1 MLDANP
7 DATLV
12 IIDGGP
18 IAHLDSTGADIL
30 VGVAEELQARGIRL
44 AIAGALR
51 QVRMMLDKSGA
62 LERLGKEALP
72 ATLRTAVDAHETR
85 AKRLDQ
91 VVPVK

>member
-1 MLDANP
+1 M
-7 DATLV
+7 
-12 IIDGGP
+12 
-18 IAHLDSTGADIL
+18 
-30 VGVAEELQARGIRL
+30 GVAEELQARGIRL

-51 QVRMMLDKSGA
+51 QVRVMLEKSGS

-72 ATLRTAVDAHETR
+72 ATLRDAVDAHEVR